1 MTTAAEW
8 VVIGE
13 AFENLP
19 MEAILNCI
27 VPRTVDTIW
36 DTTYKLKTGGAAD
49 SKELSAKDVK
59 GDK

>member
-1 MTTAAEW
+1 MTNTEAW
-8 VVIGE
+8 VGLGVAVGKMY
-13 AFENLP
+13 
-19 MEAILNCI
+19 MEAILNCR